1 MDAFVYASALLGLII
16 AFLISGVWIFIALI
30 AASVAMLYFALGM
43 DPNRIGT
50 IAYSIMYRAANSWEL
65 SAIPLFIWMGEI
77 IFRSDI
83 SERIFRGLAPLV
95 SRVPGRLL
103 HSNVLGC
110 TLFAAVSGSTAATTA
125 TVGKITTTKL
135 REAGYNEALSLG
147 SLAGAGSFGLLIPP
161 SIVMIV
167 YGIMAEVSI
176 SRLFAAGVIPGLM
189 LSAIFSG
196 FIIAYALLKPSV
208 VPQGAPRLT
217 WRDIVRGL
225 KDLLPIT
232 TLMIVVLGSIY
243 TGIATPSE
251 AAAIGVLADLII
263 VGVTG
268 QLSVKLLSDS
278 LKGALTTSAM
288 ICSLLVAAAFLSTT
302 MGYLH
307 IPGDVARVIQ
317 GLELSPAMLILILTV
332 FYIYLGLFLDGVSI
346 IVTSLPIAL
355 PLAISAGFDP
365 VWFGIFLILTVEMG
379 QITPPVGFNLF
390 VIQSLTGRS
399 IGRVALYAAPFFLL
413 MLVAIVLL
421 TAFPEIAL
429 WLPGV
434 LYD

>member
-196 FIIAYALLKPSV
+196 FIIAYALLNPSV

-251 AAAIGVLADLII
+251 AAAIGVLAALII

>member
-251 AAAIGVLADLII
+251 AAAIGVLAALII